1 MTTYVTKNELAEVLT
16 ALYGRFDRIERLIKD
31 MRGEVADVAL
41 QVKALAEGS
50 PPPLC

>member
-1 MTTYVTKNELAEVLT
+1 MTTYVTKNELAEALT
-16 ALYGRFDRIERLIKD
+16 SLHERFDGVERLIKD
-31 MRGEVADVAL
+31 TRGEVADVAL